1 MATLPINAVL
11 EGKYVNFREVN
22 INDAEFILELRCDE
36 KKSRYIHKTEYNVD
50 KQKDYI
56 RRYLTLD
63 NEWYFIVENKKHEPI
78 GTNSIYPYPI
88 ADEHWRDSENPKIGV
103 LGPGRWLAKDGL
115 SPLETLESDY
125 LIKKMFFETF
135 KKQFSPMM
143 IHKDNKNV
151 LAFHKSWG
159 AQIFGFDDE
168 MQQHLLDLKIED
180 YYKNK
185 GKFERMLYGKILN

>member
-1 MATLPINAVL
+1 MW
-11 EGKYVNFREVN
+11 N
-22 INDAEFILELRCDE
+22 I
-36 KKSRYIHKTEYNVD
+36 D

-63 NEWYFIVENKKHEPI
+63 NEWYYIIENKKHEPI

-88 ADEHWRDSENPKIGV
+88 LTEHWRDKETNIGV
-103 LGPGRWLAKDGL
+103 LGTGRWITKDGL

-125 LIKKMFFETF
+125 LIKKLFFETF
-135 KKQFSPMM
+135 NKSFTPMM

-159 AQIFGFDDE
+159 AEIFDFDE
-168 MQQHLLDLKIED
+168 ELQHYLLDLKIEN
-180 YYKNK
+180 YYKDK
-185 GKFERMLYGKILN
+185 GRFERMLYGKVK